1 MNKQNRYKAVLA
13 ISGVLLLVVIFLQI
27 NMTTRFLTYSNKT
40 IEDKLNANIVN
51 LNNYLDRNK
60 AYSINAATYMSHNP
74 DVLNAIRNK
83 DTKETLR
90 LFNTALDVFHIN
102 YFTITDY
109 EGNVI
114 ARTHEPDN
122 FGDSIAKQ
130 INVINALNGEVSSFF
145 EPGVYVRVSV
155 RTGAPVY
162 DTDGSIIGV
171 IIAGVRFDSQEVVEE
186 LSQLFNSEVSIFFG
200 DIRIATTLIH
210 NKELAIGTA
219 LSPDVAKVLFE
230 DKMEY
235 TGEKQIFDT
244 EYIVHY
250 KPIINSK
257 GEAFAAI
264 FIGISS
270 EELRAEV
277 NIILLQIIFISIAGI
292 IIISILTF
300 SMVKLRRTEQLIE
313 NQLTELNQMYEEE
326 KKLMADLEAA
336 NKAKSEFLATMSHEI
351 RTPLNAILGIAD
363 IQIMDDTLS
372 SNTKDALRK
381 IYSSGDMLLGIIN
394 DILDLSKIES
404 GKLELVTGVYEMA
417 SLISDTAQINM
428 MRIGSKPI
436 EFELQISEETPSAL
450 SGDELRIKQILNN
463 VLSNAF
469 KYTREGTVKLSVNI
483 EDSGDDSTVIMV
495 FSVKD
500 TGQGMTKEQ
509 IDKLFDEYTR
519 FNTEANRT
527 TEGIGLG
534 MNITRN
540 LIDMMKGNIS
550 VESEPGKGSVF
561 TIRLPQGKVGTS
573 VLGPDMV
580 DNLHKFRTSFYSQ
593 TKRSH
598 IIRDPMPYGSVLI
611 VDDVETNIYVAKG
624 LLTPYKLKI
633 DSVESGFDAI
643 DRVKAGNIYD
653 IIFMDHMMPKMDGIE
668 ATQKIRSMGYEYPI
682 VALSANAVVGQED
695 VFLNNGFN
703 DFISKPIDI
712 RQLNLVLNKL
722 VRDKQP
728 REVILEARKQ
738 AELDNKQSAL
748 NNKQVH
754 DIIYNELFLR
764 DANKTL
770 NALKVIM
777 DIGGPRNEEDMKTF
791 IIHTHGI
798 KTALINIGEGE
809 ISSVAL
815 NLEKMG
821 HAGDIDGILSITPD
835 FIKSLEELIKEM
847 TPDEVYSNEVIVD
860 DVNFLLEGLNGIVI
874 ACDSYDER
882 TAEKLIFELIE
893 KKWSKPIK
901 NKLKNLQDLLF
912 LSEFD
917 SAAQTAREYQKDIG
931 N

>member
-1 MNKQNRYKAVLA
+1 
-13 ISGVLLLVVIFLQI
+13 
-27 NMTTRFLTYSNKT
+27 
-40 IEDKLNANIVN
+40 
-51 LNNYLDRNK
+51 
-60 AYSINAATYMSHNP
+60 
-74 DVLNAIRNK
+74 
-83 DTKETLR
+83 
-90 LFNTALDVFHIN
+90 
-102 YFTITDY
+102 
-109 EGNVI
+109 
-114 ARTHEPDN
+114 
-122 FGDSIAKQ
+122 
-130 INVINALNGEVSSFF
+130 
-145 EPGVYVRVSV
+145 
-155 RTGAPVY
+155 
-162 DTDGSIIGV
+162 
-171 IIAGVRFDSQEVVEE
+171 
-186 LSQLFNSEVSIFFG
+186 
-200 DIRIATTLIH
+200 
-210 NKELAIGTA
+210 
-219 LSPDVAKVLFE
+219 
-230 DKMEY
+230 
-235 TGEKQIFDT
+235 
-244 EYIVHY
+244 
-250 KPIINSK
+250 
-257 GEAFAAI
+257 
-264 FIGISS
+264 
-270 EELRAEV
+270 
-277 NIILLQIIFISIAGI
+277 
-292 IIISILTF
+292 
-300 SMVKLRRTEQLIE
+300 
-313 NQLTELNQMYEEE
+313 
-326 KKLMADLEAA
+326 
-336 NKAKSEFLATMSHEI
+336 
-351 RTPLNAILGIAD
+351 
-363 IQIMDDTLS
+363 
-372 SNTKDALRK
+372 
-381 IYSSGDMLLGIIN
+381 
-394 DILDLSKIES
+394 
-404 GKLELVTGVYEMA
+404 
-417 SLISDTAQINM
+417 
-428 MRIGSKPI
+428 
-436 EFELQISEETPSAL
+436 
-450 SGDELRIKQILNN
+450 
-463 VLSNAF
+463 
-469 KYTREGTVKLSVNI
+469 
-483 EDSGDDSTVIMV
+483 
-495 FSVKD
+495 
-500 TGQGMTKEQ
+500 
-509 IDKLFDEYTR
+509 
-519 FNTEANRT
+519 
-527 TEGIGLG
+527 
-534 MNITRN
+534 
-540 LIDMMKGNIS
+540 
-550 VESEPGKGSVF
+550 
-561 TIRLPQGKVGTS
+561 
-573 VLGPDMV
+573 
-580 DNLHKFRTSFYSQ
+580 
-593 TKRSH
+593 
-598 IIRDPMPYGSVLI
+598 VLI

-917 SAAQTAREYQKDIG
+917 SAAQTAREYLKDIG